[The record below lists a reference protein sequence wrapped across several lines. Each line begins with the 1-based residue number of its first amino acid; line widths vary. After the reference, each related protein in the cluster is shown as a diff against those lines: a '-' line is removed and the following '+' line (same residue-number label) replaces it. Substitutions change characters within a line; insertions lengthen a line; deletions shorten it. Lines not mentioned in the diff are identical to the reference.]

1 MHLFSLLG
9 GKRKRKER
17 ASNGRRCHLIYP
29 QDLRVPII
37 TGLKSFRHRVAPFAS
52 CSSANPIMP
61 GLCKGSSHLDWAR
74 VCTPC
79 HCRAK

>member
-17 ASNGRRCHLIYP
+17 ESNGRRCHLIYP

-37 TGLKSFRHRVAPFAS
+37 NWFDEFST
-52 CSSANPIMP
+52 P
-61 GLCKGSSHLDWAR
+61 GGA
-74 VCTPC
+74 VCFVLLRQPDHT
-79 HCRAK
+79 RIV